1 MLIIIAILLLVL
13 CMTTETGRTI
23 LLVLLG
29 AAWYGACFVA
39 VIVGLVLLS
48 VVVA

>member
-1 MLIIIAILLLVL
+1 MDIIIIILLLAI
-13 CMTTETGRTI
+13 CMAWPLGRAI
-23 LLVLLG
+23 LFMLFGL
-29 AAWYGACFVA
+29 AWYVACFGA